1 MTEEQQALSQSSL
14 IRADLNKRLSSAT
27 LQYSHTDIERAL
39 DQLSVEV
46 TVAFQ
51 DQTPQCICVLP
62 DGFMFAGMLLR
73 RLIFP
78 LTIYTANQ
86 PPAQP
91 VGEVLDLS
99 RPILLLG
106 AEIGQ
111 PSYMPWLDWLAPGAV
126 TCIAMLQASEPQS
139 CTTYAAL
146 PALAGEKV
154 GCGFQLE
161 GYAANWGGLYLLDN
175 DLS

>member
-1 MTEEQQALSQSSL
+1 MTEEQQALSQSSAL
-14 IRADLNKRLSSAT
+14 PADLNRRLSCAA
-27 LQYSHTDIERAL
+27 LQYSHTQIERAL
-39 DQLSVEV
+39 DQLSIEV

-62 DGFMFAGMLLR
+62 EGLMFAGMLLR

-78 LTIYTANQ
+78 LTLDSWAQ

-91 VGEVLDLS
+91 VADTLDLS

-106 AEIGQ
+106 VEAGQ
-111 PSYMPWLDWLAPGAV
+111 PSFKPWLDWVAPGKV
-126 TCIAMLQASEPQS
+126 SCVVLLQSAESQS
-139 CTTYAAL
+139 CPIYAAL
-146 PALAGEKV
+146 PPLEGTKV

-161 GYAANWGGLYLLDN
+161 GFAANWGGLYLLNN
-175 DLS
+175 D